1 MQPNLRIHFL
11 YSLAYKIQK
20 QTVSCSRASYLQQN
34 LTAAMQKV
42 LTAQE
47 MRDIDYEA
55 VVKLRISEKQL
66 MELAGKESCNIL
78 KEKFGNLA
86 GKSFLVLC
94 GKGNNG
100 GDGIVLSRHLVNAGA
115 KVDLVYLCPASLLK
129 QEGAAML
136 KILSQY
142 VSYTDRLR
150 AVEADEMIPAFV
162 IETQYDFIVDAILG
176 TGYRRSSHPKGIKRR
191 EGNNPFLPRISEER
205 LAEAAPTPVELQQ
218 ELRPALS
225 PIIREAIL
233 LINHKRATE
242 GSTVIALDIP
252 TGIDGTTGEADDMA
266 VEADLTIALGFLKT
280 GFFFG
285 KGRTCTGEIVVAD
298 ISIPTF
304 LTNDTHCSLVDEE
317 FVGMNLPQRAPES
330 AKHEN
335 GKVLIIAGSQ
345 SEESSMMGAALMA
358 IRAAIKMGAGYVC
371 AAVPSSAFNAVHLA
385 APECVLIAQN
395 EKQIYER
402 ARWADAILIGC
413 GLGRAP
419 ERQAFI
425 ARLLTSAE
433 FQEKKLVI
441 DADAL
446 YAIAELGLLEQL
458 KLPNAILTPHLGEFE
473 RLAGIDAEEIRAD
486 KLFFTKEFVKHYSL
500 GLLLKGA
507 PTLIAA
513 NGKLYLNDSGTA
525 ALATAGTGDVLSGMI
540 VSLAAQGLTID
551 VAAACAAY
559 LHGEAGKTAE
569 EEVGMVSATDVL
581 RAL

>member
-1 MQPNLRIHFL
+1 MR
-11 YSLAYKIQK
+11 
-20 QTVSCSRASYLQQN
+20 
-34 LTAAMQKV
+34 KV

-47 MRDIDYEA
+47 MREVDYDA
-55 VVKLRISEKQL
+55 VVKLRITEKQL

-78 KEKFGNLA
+78 LQKYGNLA
-86 GKSFLVLC
+86 GKSFLLLC

-115 KVDLVYLCPASLLK
+115 KVDLVYLCPTSLLK
-129 QEGAAML
+129 QDGAATL

-142 VSYTDRLR
+142 MSYTDRLR

-162 IETQYDFIVDAILG
+162 IETKYDFVIDAILG
-176 TGYRRSSHPKGIKRR
+176 TGYKRTDHPRGIKRR
-191 EGNNPFLPRISEER
+191 EENNPFLPKISEEA
-205 LAEAAPTPVELQQ
+205 LTEPAPLPVELQQ

-225 PIIREAIL
+225 PLIKDAIL
-233 LINHKRATE
+233 LINEKGASE
-242 GSTVIALDIP
+242 GATVIAIDIP
-252 TGIDGTTGEADDMA
+252 TGVDGTSGEVDEVA

-285 KGRTCTGEIVVAD
+285 KGRECAGEVVVAD
-298 ISIPTF
+298 ISIPEF
-304 LTNDTHCSLVDEE
+304 LTKDEHCNLIDEE
-317 FVGMNLPQRAPES
+317 FVGAHLPLRLPNS

-335 GKVLIIAGSQ
+335 GKVLAIVGSQ
-345 SEESSMMGAALMA
+345 TEQSSMMGAALMA
-358 IRAAIKMGAGYVC
+358 IRAAVKMGAGYVC
-371 AAVPSSAFNAVHLA
+371 ASVPPSAFNTVHLA
-385 APECVLIAQN
+385 IPEAVLIGQD

-413 GLGRAP
+413 GLGRTP

-425 ARLLTSAE
+425 ARLLTAPD
-433 FQEKKLVI
+433 FQDKKLVI

-446 YAIAELGLLEQL
+446 YTIAELGLLEQL
-458 KLPNAILTPHLGEFE
+458 KLSQALLTPHLGEFE
-473 RLAGIDAEEIRAD
+473 RLTGIDAEEVDAD
-486 KLFFTKEFVKHYSL
+486 RLYFVREFVKRYAV

-513 NGKLYLNDSGTA
+513 NGKLYLNNTGTA
-525 ALATAGTGDVLSGMI
+525 ALATAGTGDVLAGMI
-540 VSLAAQGLTID
+540 VSLAAQGLAID
-551 VAAACAAY
+551 VAAAIAAY